1 MTENR
6 FESNLNFG
14 VQLSG
19 YYTFAN
25 ISSNNFT
32 ENISHKDLGIIQLLG
47 MEKKLIM

>member
-6 FESNLNFG
+6 FESNDNLYI
-14 VQLSG
+14 LLDG

-32 ENISHKDLGIIQLLG
+32 DNYSQGNVAR
-47 MEKKLIM
+47 